1 MKLKNITRQKIK
13 PWYYIDVT
21 RKKHQTQIK
30 KVRIETM
37 TFNEKR
43 ELILL
48 AGKNIKSGKNVSEVE
63 SEDVKKM
70 MKKIAANA
78 VSIGLYDFN
87 RFVVSNICEGD
98 FTTIKPG
105 WKDARVGMVKCLA
118 IINNEGEDL
127 IDILGLE
134 EIEEA
139 VRFTLFELEGE
150 EHEG

>member
-1 MKLKNITRQKIK
+1 
-13 PWYYIDVT
+13 
-21 RKKHQTQIK
+21 
-30 KVRIETM
+30 M

-48 AGKNIKSGKNVSEVE
+48 AEKNIKSGKNVSEVE

-70 MKKIAANA
+70 MKKIASNA
-78 VSIGLYDFN
+78 VCIGLYDFS
-87 RFVVSNICEGD
+87 RFVISHISDGD

-105 WKDARVGMVKCLA
+105 WEDARVGMVKCLA

-134 EIEEA
+134 EIEGA
-139 VRFTLFELEGE
+139 VRFTIFELESE
-150 EHEG
+150 ENEG

>member
-1 MKLKNITRQKIK
+1 
-13 PWYYIDVT
+13 
-21 RKKHQTQIK
+21 
-30 KVRIETM
+30 M

-48 AGKNIKSGKNVSEVE
+48 AEKNIKSGKNVSKVE

-78 VSIGLYDFN
+78 VSIGLYNFN
-87 RFVVSNICEGD
+87 SFVISHINDGD

-134 EIEEA
+134 EIEDA
-139 VRFTLFELEGE
+139 VRFTIFELGTSEDDDE
-150 EHEG
+150 

>member
-1 MKLKNITRQKIK
+1 
-13 PWYYIDVT
+13 
-21 RKKHQTQIK
+21 
-30 KVRIETM
+30 M
-37 TFNEKR
+37 TFDEKR

-48 AGKNIKSGKNVSEVE
+48 AEKNIKSGKNVSKVE
-63 SEDVKKM
+63 SEDVKNM

-78 VSIGLYDFN
+78 VCIGLYNFN
-87 RFVVSNICEGD
+87 RFVISHISDGD
-98 FTTIKPG
+98 FTTIKPE

-139 VRFTLFELEGE
+139 VRFTIFELGTSEDDDE
-150 EHEG
+150 

>member
-1 MKLKNITRQKIK
+1 
-13 PWYYIDVT
+13 
-21 RKKHQTQIK
+21 
-30 KVRIETM
+30 M

-48 AGKNIKSGKNVSEVE
+48 AEKNIKSGKNVSEVE

-78 VSIGLYDFN
+78 VSIGLYNFN
-87 RFVVSNICEGD
+87 SFVISHINDGD

-105 WKDARVGMVKCLA
+105 WKDARVGMAKCLA

-134 EIEEA
+134 EIEDA